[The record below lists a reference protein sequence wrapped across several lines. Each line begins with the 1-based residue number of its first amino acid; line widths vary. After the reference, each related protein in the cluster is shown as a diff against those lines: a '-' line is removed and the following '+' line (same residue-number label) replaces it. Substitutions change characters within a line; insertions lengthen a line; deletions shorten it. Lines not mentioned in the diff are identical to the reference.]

1 MHTLMCLRAWSKQ
14 GLIKGS
20 DIKAALVA
28 EVAGEE
34 DELPAGDAIRGL

>member
-1 MHTLMCLRAWSKQ
+1 MRAIMCLGAWSKQ

-34 DELPAGDAIRGL
+34 DKLPAGDAI